1 MDFNDYIALLN
12 AFLAGLFFGD
22 DSKEGRFFFVA
33 NTICVLLHIFL
44 SYIGM
49 R

>member
-1 MDFNDYIALLN
+1 MDFYDYIALSN
-12 AFLAGLFFGD
+12 AVLAGLFFAD
-22 DSKEGRFFFVA
+22 DSKMGRFFFVA

-44 SYIGM
+44 SYIGI